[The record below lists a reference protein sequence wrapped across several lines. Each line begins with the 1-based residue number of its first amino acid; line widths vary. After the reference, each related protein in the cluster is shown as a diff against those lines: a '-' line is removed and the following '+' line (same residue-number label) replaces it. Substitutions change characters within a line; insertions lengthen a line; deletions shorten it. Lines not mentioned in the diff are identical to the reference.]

1 MIELHTIIRSR
12 ESALIL
18 LYWRTSTV

>member
-12 ESALIL
+12 AIALIL
-18 LYWRTSTV
+18 LYWRTYTV